1 MKKKVMNIRPQEFTE
16 NGERSVRYKGSDG
29 KMHGIA
35 PANQPVTALSIEERT
50 KTVNITNIELYNGTY
65 SVNEFLMEHQ
75 AGKISGFRVTEAQ
88 YSSTQQNRI
97 YFGFSSQGYCPYYY
111 YIDSTSVQFRNNSAV
126 VDQIT
131 KEEFTSDMDAVKSFF
146 DRTIGSVLDQLTPYW
161 LYCFMKNA
169 NIILKRCSFD
179 KVEQHVIVTDS
190 EGNTTDAGRLN
201 SNL

>member
-1 MKKKVMNIRPQEFTE
+1 MNIRPQEVTE

-35 PANQPVTALSIEERT
+35 PDNQPATVLSIEEKT
-50 KTVNITNIELYNGTY
+50 KSVEITNSELYNNTY
-65 SVNEFLMEHQ
+65 SVNEFLMEHH
-75 AGKISGFRVTEAQ
+75 AGKFSAFRVTEAQ

-97 YFGFSSQGYCPYYY
+97 YFGNGSQGHCPYYY
-111 YIDSTSVQFRNNSAV
+111 FMDSTSVQFRNNSTV

-131 KEEFTSDMDAVKSFF
+131 KEEFTSDMDVVKSFF
-146 DRTIGSVLDQLTPYW
+146 ERTIGAVIDQLTPYW

-169 NIILKRCSFD
+169 NIIIKRCIFD

-190 EGNTTDAGRLN
+190 EGNTIDVGCLN
-201 SNL
+201 NNL